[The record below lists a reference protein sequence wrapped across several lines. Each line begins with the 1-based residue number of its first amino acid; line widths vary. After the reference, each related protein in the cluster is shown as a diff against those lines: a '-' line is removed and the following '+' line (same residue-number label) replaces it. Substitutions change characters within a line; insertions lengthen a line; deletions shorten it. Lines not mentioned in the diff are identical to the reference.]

1 MDAVWIDS
9 LDAEESSGDRR
20 LAVGWPDS
28 RVQRMESSSFD
39 SMEMN

>member
-20 LAVGWPDS
+20 LAVAEVVVSLRHVERGS
-28 RVQRMESSSFD
+28 
-39 SMEMN
+39 